1 MCLACSLYHLPQRI
15 IAWAQG
21 RETCWT
27 GSSLRVTS
35 LTKNTSYDVR
45 MSNGDPW
52 SNICLFLHKLPSK
65 ARAAV
70 SSQKPFGLIEWLS
83 KKIKTVSAALKRISD
98 IQGAAGQKRLVKTQ
112 RWTLILKY
120 DRELQLSVS
129 LRSVCLSLL
138 RFVSLQTIDWLS

>member
-1 MCLACSLYHLPQRI
+1 MCLACSLYHRPQRI

-35 LTKNTSYDVR
+35 FTKNTSYDIR

-52 SNICLFLHKLPSK
+52 GNICSFLHKLPSK
-65 ARAAV
+65 ASAAV
-70 SSQKPFGLIEWLS
+70 SSQKPFGLIEWLN
-83 KKIKTVSAALKRISD
+83 KKIKTGSVALKRVSGIE
-98 IQGAAGQKRLVKTQ
+98 GAAGQKRIVKSQ
-112 RWTLILKY
+112 GWTLILKY

-129 LRSVCLSLL
+129 LKVSVLVYLGLCNSRL
-138 RFVSLQTIDWLS
+138 